1 MSKVL
6 IEAKCITKSFAK
18 GGADGRGQPPGAGE
32 LNVLKGVDLQIH
44 QGDAVSI
51 VGPSGA
57 GKSTLLHIL
66 GTLDRPSLGKIYF
79 EGVDLTRKSTAELAQ
94 FRSQTMGFVFQFH
107 HLLPEFTALENVLF
121 PCRIAGESL
130 TRATE
135 KAKELFD
142 LLGITARMNHYPS
155 QLSGGEQ
162 QRVAIARALIR
173 SPRVLLADEPT
184 GNLDSQNAA
193 IIQNLFFELK
203 EKKNLTLIVVTHDND
218 FAARFS
224 HRLELK
230 DGMWVRRA

>member
-1 MSKVL
+1 MSKIL
-6 IEAKCITKSFAK
+6 IEAKCVTKSFSQS
-18 GGADGRGQPPGAGE
+18 GAE
-32 LNVLKGVDLQIH
+32 VNVLKGVDLQIH
-44 QGDAVSI
+44 QGDAVCI

-66 GTLDRPSLGKIYF
+66 GTLDQPSLGKVYF
-79 EGVDLTRKSTAELAQ
+79 EGADLTRKSPADLAK

-121 PCRIAGESL
+121 PCRIAGESMV
-130 TRATE
+130 RAQE
-135 KAKELFD
+135 KARELFKM
-142 LLGITARMNHYPS
+142 LGIDHRMDHYPS

-184 GNLDSQNAA
+184 GNLDSQNAL

-203 EKKNLTLIVVTHDND
+203 EKMNLTLIVVTHDSQ
-218 FAARFS
+218 FANRFT